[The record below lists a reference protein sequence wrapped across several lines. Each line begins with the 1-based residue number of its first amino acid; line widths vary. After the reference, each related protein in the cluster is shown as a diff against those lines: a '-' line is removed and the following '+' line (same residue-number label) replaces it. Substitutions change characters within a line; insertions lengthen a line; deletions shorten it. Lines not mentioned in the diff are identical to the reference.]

1 MLERLIFHIDVNS
14 AFLSWTSVKR
24 LSEGKSNLR
33 LIPAVIG
40 GAPRTGGQVLFWL
53 NPSLRKNSISTPA
66 NLCLL
71 LLKMKKQMR
80 KKRMGKRLWT

>member
-1 MLERLIFHIDVNS
+1 MLERLIFHFDVNS

-40 GAPRTGGQVLFWL
+40 GAPGQEDKCC
-53 NPSLRKNSISTPA
+53 S
-66 NLCLL
+66 
-71 LLKMKKQMR
+71 
-80 KKRMGKRLWT
+80 G